1 MSYNDTF
8 IDIAVIIPFN
18 PENTQPYC
26 NETTRWNMPVTITGF
41 IEGGNNNTPFIERA
55 SDPHIIQKLFKQV
68 IAQQEVDFEGKTPQE
83 KADLIRATLEGLSDD
98 HPLVV
103 NMRKKQS

>member
-1 MSYNDTF
+1 
-8 IDIAVIIPFN
+8 
-18 PENTQPYC
+18 
-26 NETTRWNMPVTITGF
+26 MPVVSTGF
-41 IEGGNNNTPFIERA
+41 LFGDNNSTGFMERT

-68 IAQQEVDFEGKTPQE
+68 IAQQEVDFKGKTPQE

-103 NMRKKQS
+103 NLRKRN